1 MPSPRLSFPVLA
13 LAAST
18 ALTASLTGA
27 LSLPAAA
34 QEVPVTAESRRALT
48 LTVYN
53 QNLGL
58 VSESR
63 RVELP
68 AGESLLAI
76 EDVPGQLQPETV
88 LLSAPGLRIIEQS
101 LDADLLTPQR
111 LLEASLGR
119 QVQLIRVDPE
129 TGEDKVEAATV
140 LSLNGGTVLRV
151 GERIEINPPGRIAFT
166 DLPAGLRS
174 EPALLARVFPGQA
187 GASDLQID
195 YLTGG
200 LSWRA
205 DYVARLDAGS
215 QRLDLSA
222 LVTLG
227 NATDSDFEGASLR
240 LVAGEVN
247 QGGGARPPQPMMM
260 AQAADAARME
270 AAPEMSKA
278 VAAADRYV
286 YALQRPVTLRRGET
300 KQIPLMSARDVKV
313 AREYRFEGVVSGHPG
328 IEEIGPVNAALI
340 LELENDPDLGLGA
353 PLPAGTVRVYG
364 PAQGA
369 SGGGPGGGG
378 DATLFLG
385 ADRIDHT
392 PEGETARLNL
402 GEAFDVTARAER
414 TVFERLSQRSYE
426 TGQRVTVKN
435 AKDQAVEVVLAGQMP
450 QGWDLREASTAPEQ
464 ESANRLTWRLTVPAG
479 GEAELTYR
487 IRVAN

>member
-1 MPSPRLSFPVLA
+1 MPCPRLQASALVLA
-13 LAAST
+13 LMV
-18 ALTASLTGA
+18 ALPPL
-27 LSLPAAA
+27 AAA

-63 RVELP
+63 RVDLP

-76 EDVPGQLQPETV
+76 EDVSGQMQPETV

-101 LDADLLTPQR
+101 LVADLLTPQR
-111 LLEASLGR
+111 LLEASLG
-119 QVQLIRVDPE
+119 QTVQIIRVHPE
-129 TGEDKVEAATV
+129 TGEDIVEEARV
-140 LSLNGGTVLRV
+140 LSLAGGMVLQFAD
-151 GERIEINPPGRIAFT
+151 RIEINPPGRIAFT
-166 DLPAGLRS
+166 GLPAGLRS

-205 DYVARLDAGS
+205 DYVARLNSASD
-215 QRLDLSA
+215 RLDLSA
-222 LVTLG
+222 LVTLT
-227 NATDSDFEGASLR
+227 NATDSDFEGATLR

-247 QGGGARPPQPMMM
+247 QGARPQPPRPVLM
-260 AQAADAARME
+260 AGRAADVANLE
-270 AAPEMSKA
+270 AAPEMSTA

-300 KQIPLMSARDVKV
+300 KQIPLMSARNVKV
-313 AREYRFEGVVSGHPG
+313 VREYRFEGLVNGHPG
-328 IEEIGPVNAALI
+328 LEEIGPVNAALI

-369 SGGGPGGGG
+369 SGGGE

-385 ADRIDHT
+385 ADGIDHT
-392 PEGETARLNL
+392 PEGEEARLSL
-402 GEAFDVTARAER
+402 GEAFDVTARAKR
-414 TVFERLSQRSYE
+414 TVFERLSNRSYE
-426 TGQRVTVKN
+426 SGQRVTVKN
-435 AKDQAVEVVLAGQMP
+435 AKDEPVEVVLAGQMP
-450 QGWDLREASTAPEQ
+450 QGWRMLEESAGHEQ
-464 ESANRLTWRLTVPAG
+464 DSANRLLWRLTVPAG

-487 IRVAN
+487 IRVSN

>member
-1 MPSPRLSFPVLA
+1 MLSPRLSVFVLA
-13 LAAST
+13 LMASTVLTAAAS
-18 ALTASLTGA
+18 
-27 LSLPAAA
+27 A

-88 LLSAPGLRIIEQS
+88 LFSAPGLQVIEQS
-101 LDADLLTPQR
+101 LDADLLTPRR
-111 LLEASLGR
+111 LLEASLG
-119 QVQLIRVDPE
+119 QTVQLIRRHPE
-129 TGEDKVEAATV
+129 TGEDIVEEATV
-140 LSLNGGTVLRV
+140 LSLNGGTVLQV
-151 GERIEINPPGRIAFT
+151 GDRIEINPPGRIAFT
-166 DLPAGLRS
+166 DLPVGLRGA
-174 EPALLARVFPGQA
+174 PALLARVFPGQA
-187 GASDLQID
+187 GPSDLHID

-205 DYVARLDAGS
+205 DYVARLNVTS
-215 QRLDLSA
+215 NRLDLSA
-222 LVTLG
+222 LVTLT
-227 NATDSDFEGASLR
+227 NATDSDFQGATLR

-247 QGGGARPPQPMMM
+247 QASPPPRPVVGMARQEMM
-260 AQAADAARME
+260 AADMA
-270 AAPEMSKA
+270 AAPQMSEA

-300 KQIPLMSARDVKV
+300 KQIPLMSAQNVKV
-313 AREYRFEGVVSGHPG
+313 LREYRFENVVSGHPG
-328 IEEIGPVNAALI
+328 VEEIGPVNAALM

-369 SGGGPGGGG
+369 AGGGA

-392 PEGETARLNL
+392 PEGETARLSL
-402 GEAFDVTARAER
+402 GEAFDVTARATR
-414 TVFERLSQRSYE
+414 TVHERLSQRSYE

-435 AKDQAVEVVLAGQMP
+435 AKADAVDVVLVGQMP
-450 QGWDLREASTAPEQ
+450 PGWQLRESSIAPER
-464 ESANRLTWRLTVPAG
+464 ESANRLLWRLTVPAG
-479 GEAELTYR
+479 GEREFTYR
-487 IRVAN
+487 IRVSN